1 MYDFNWNKAGEEKK
15 ATGIEI
21 TQRKSNS
28 SLGNI
33 IVWGATQEKTCQWM
47 EGKNAVKLRR

>member
-21 TQRKSNS
+21 TQRKVIQA
-28 SLGNI
+28 LEILLFG
-33 IVWGATQEKTCQWM
+33 EPHK
-47 EGKNAVKLRR
+47 KRRVNGWKERML